1 MTTRA
6 PIRLRQKVSEMQQA
20 SVITT
25 KDPYPSRVADKP
37 VWIDRVDPVG
47 RTGWSAHAP
56 IAQSQQDAFERDGFL
71 VLPDVFKADEIAA
84 LQGELATLRADQRS
98 LEPETIIREPGGDAI
113 RSIFAIHDQSDLFCR
128 LATDKRLVDIAQ
140 HILADD
146 VYIHQ
151 SRLNYKPGFTGKEFY
166 WHSDF
171 ETWHVED
178 GMPAM
183 RAISVSILLTENRA
197 ENGPLML
204 MPGSH
209 KHFVACVGETP
220 DDHYRKSLR
229 KQEYGVPDQDSLT
242 RLASRGIV
250 APTGP
255 AGTVVIFDCNT
266 MHGSNGNIT
275 PLPRANAFLVYNAM
289 SNRLQTP
296 YGAKRPRPE
305 FVATRRTVTPIRP
318 TSGSLASSETTA

>member
-1 MTTRA
+1 
-6 PIRLRQKVSEMQQA
+6 MQHA
-20 SVITT
+20 TLT
-25 KDPYPSRVADKP
+25 KAVDHYPSRMAEEP
-37 VWIDRVDPVG
+37 AWIDRTEPVV
-47 RTGWSAHAP
+47 RAPWSPSAP
-56 IAQSQQDAFERDGFL
+56 MTRQQQETFERDGFA
-71 VLPDVFKADEIAA
+71 VFAGLFEPDEIVA
-84 LQGELATLRADQRS
+84 LQNELSSLRADQRA
-98 LEPETIIREPGGDAI
+98 LDPQTIIREPGGDAL
-113 RSIFAIHDQSDLFCR
+113 RSIFAIHGQSALFRR
-128 LATDKRLVDIAQ
+128 LASDERLVAIAR
-140 HILADD
+140 HILGDD

-183 RAISVSILLTENRA
+183 RAISVSILLSANHS

-209 KHFVACVGETP
+209 RHFVACVGETP

-229 KQEYGVPDQDSLT
+229 KQEYGVPDQASLA
-242 RLASRGIV
+242 RLAHRGITT
-250 APTGP
+250 ATGP

-275 PLPRANAFLVYNAM
+275 PLPRANAFLVYNAV
-289 SNRLQTP
+289 SNALVNP
-296 YGAKRPRPE
+296 FGAKKPRPE
-305 FVATRRTVTPIRP
+305 FVAARTFMPVQPTR
-318 TSGSLASSETTA
+318 GSLAHRAKLA